1 MAYTDDL
8 VLMAEEK
15 QGMKEVMTRLVSYM
29 GEKRLE
35 LYVRK
40 TMVMKF
46 RKG

>member
-29 GEKRLE
+29 DEKRLE
-35 LYVRK
+35 LNMRK
-40 TMVMKF
+40 MMVMKF